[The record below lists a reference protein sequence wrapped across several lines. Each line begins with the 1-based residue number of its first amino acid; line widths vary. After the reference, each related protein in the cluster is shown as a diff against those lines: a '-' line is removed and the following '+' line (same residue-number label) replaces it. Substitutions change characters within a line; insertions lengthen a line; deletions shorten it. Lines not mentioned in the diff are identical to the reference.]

1 MDAWMKATDFEYRHQ
16 TLLHLLV
23 VGLGVST
30 YFLSRDDIVWALV
43 RHHSNSRFL
52 EQAAFGVGT
61 LMLLGCAVLETW
73 ASAHPQPVVLLLSR
87 LLFAL
92 VVGLLVPLPG
102 TIVIVGGEALLVFR
116 LFARGHDRPP
126 EAQAAWGEAF
136 RRAASKWGLA
146 ASMMVF
152 TWTLKDSVA
161 EIGGGISVL
170 VWLAL
175 NFPRLSYS
183 GVQPP
188 PEESRPLP

>member
-1 MDAWMKATDFEYRHQ
+1 MKATDFEYRHQ
-16 TLLHLLV
+16 TLFHLLV

-61 LMLLGCAVLETW
+61 LMMLGCAALETW
-73 ASAHPQPVVLLLSR
+73 ACAHPQPVVLLLSR

-92 VVGLLVPLPG
+92 VLGLLVPLPG
-102 TIVIVGGEALLVFR
+102 TIVIVGGEALLVLR
-116 LFARGHDRPP
+116 LFVRGEGRATPERWQDRPP
-126 EAQAAWGEAF
+126 GAPAAWGEAF
-136 RRAASKWGLA
+136 RRAASKWGLT
-146 ASMMVF
+146 ASMILF

-170 VWLAL
+170 LWITL
-175 NFPRLSYS
+175 NFPRLMRS
-183 GVQPP
+183 QDA
-188 PEESRPLP
+188 

>member
-1 MDAWMKATDFEYRHQ
+1 MDAWMRAADFEYSHQ
-16 TLLHLLV
+16 ILLHLLV

-30 YFLSRDDIVWALV
+30 YFLSRADIVWALV

-73 ASAHPQPVVLLLSR
+73 ARAYPQPVVLLFSR

-116 LFARGHDRPP
+116 LFVRGHDHATPGAP
-126 EAQAAWGEAF
+126 AAWGEAL

-146 ASMMVF
+146 ASMIVF
-152 TWTLKDSVA
+152 TWTLKDSIA

-175 NFPRLSYS
+175 NFSRLVRPR
-183 GVQPP
+183 
-188 PEESRPLP
+188 EESRPLP

>member
-1 MDAWMKATDFEYRHQ
+1 MRATDFEYRHQ

-30 YFLSRDDIVWALV
+30 YFLTRDDIVWALV

-61 LMLLGCAVLETW
+61 LLLLGCAVLETW
-73 ASAHPQPVVLLLSR
+73 ARAYPQSVVLLLAR

-116 LFARGHDRPP
+116 LFVRDHDHATPGAP
-126 EAQAAWGEAF
+126 AAWGEAF

-146 ASMMVF
+146 ASMIVF

-161 EIGGGISVL
+161 EIGGGLSVL
-170 VWLAL
+170 VWFVL
-175 NFPRLSYS
+175 NFPRLMR
-183 GVQPP
+183 PR
-188 PEESRPLP
+188 EESGSGLL